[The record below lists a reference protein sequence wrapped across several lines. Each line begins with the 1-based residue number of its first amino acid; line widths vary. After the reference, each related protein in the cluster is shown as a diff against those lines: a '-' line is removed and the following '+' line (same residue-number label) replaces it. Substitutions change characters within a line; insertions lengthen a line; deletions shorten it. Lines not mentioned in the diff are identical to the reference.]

1 MGNISDYISRIWYKW
16 LLGFLFC
23 VLTVIAC
30 ACAWNVISR
39 IDRGGNTDSMNGS
52 VKIDVCLSD
61 SMSQKMNGNIE
72 GIIKVLERMESDS
85 IAVEVNKIRK

>member
-1 MGNISDYISRIWYKW
+1 MITDYIVRNWYKW
-16 LLGFLFC
+16 LLCFIFC
-23 VLTVIAC
+23 VVTAIAC
-30 ACAWNVISR
+30 ACAWNVISH
-39 IDRGGNTDSMNGS
+39 IDNGGNTDSMNGS

-85 IAVEVNKIRK
+85 ISVEVSKIHK